1 MHDAVEILL
10 ELCAEK
16 ERAPFKRDRPFMEYW
31 NILPNLP
38 GKGTM
43 LKLNNARVGLKHHGQ
58 RVSQDQLT
66 AHLVN
71 TRDFLDE
78 TCRVYFN
85 LSLSEVSLKTL
96 IRNDKIKRLLEAAS
110 IELEKERDIDY
121 ESVFSNAAVAF
132 AFGMRD
138 IHRRLHVSFPI
149 TNMLRLTTLLEGG
162 NISHSLET
170 AIGEITRAIENITV
184 DYGRATGLLSLGID
198 LRDYEAFREL
208 TPVIHDLGNDQPVMD
223 WYRKP
228 AESRED
234 AQWCIDF
241 VVDFMLRAE
250 APVRRANFAQ
260 PPLSLDDIPI

>member
-1 MHDAVEILL
+1 
-10 ELCAEK
+10 
-16 ERAPFKRDRPFMEYW
+16 
-31 NILPNLP
+31 
-38 GKGTM
+38 
-43 LKLNNARVGLKHHGQ
+43 
-58 RVSQDQLT
+58 
-66 AHLVN
+66 
-71 TRDFLDE
+71 
-78 TCRVYFN
+78 
-85 LSLSEVSLKTL
+85 
-96 IRNDKIKRLLEAAS
+96 
-110 IELEKERDIDY
+110 
-121 ESVFSNAAVAF
+121 
-132 AFGMRD
+132 MRD